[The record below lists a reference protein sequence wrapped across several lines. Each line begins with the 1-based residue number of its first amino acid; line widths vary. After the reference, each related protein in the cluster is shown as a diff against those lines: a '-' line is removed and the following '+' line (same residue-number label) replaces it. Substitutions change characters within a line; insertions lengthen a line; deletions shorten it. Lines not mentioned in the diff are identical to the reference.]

1 MSPLT
6 INLLLNGSGNLYK
19 HINIHICIMN
29 VATLLPTIESGG
41 MNILSQCTI
50 LIFYIS
56 KYFANENF
64 ENIMLQVNWFTST
77 R

>member
-1 MSPLT
+1 
-6 INLLLNGSGNLYK
+6 
-19 HINIHICIMN
+19 MN